1 MVDSV
6 LKAIKHFPKL
16 LCEPFLQTLCSHQS
30 VERSGPKLEQVPK
43 DEQFKLDKRYDF
55 GQYTITSVLTALL
68 SDPRALFLKLASSF
82 R

>member
-1 MVDSV
+1 
-6 LKAIKHFPKL
+6 
-16 LCEPFLQTLCSHQS
+16 

-68 SDPRALFLKLASSF
+68 SDPRALFLRIASSF